1 MSILTRGTDFATGN
15 QVTAANLNALVD
27 SATFQSTAADNDS
40 TIVSGGK
47 IIVKDLGIKTGKLEN
62 STGTSDGVTTA
73 KIATNAVTL
82 AKMAT
87 QADQTVLGNV
97 SGGTAVPTAVPIVG
111 AAGILINSDSLG
123 TDDTKGATQGN
134 IKAYVEL
141 FKPNIVQDTDTTP
154 RTFDG
159 SSSTDFLDTQLSV
172 SITPKFSNSKF
183 LITCSVSS
191 SSTNADYPPYFR
203 VLRDG
208 SVVTGSISTSTVG
221 SSLVKMM
228 FGGGAGNTNQVSSTA
243 SFNFLDGVASGGTSA
258 ITYKLQIAARQ
269 GQEVFM
275 NRARTNTND
284 ESQASGISSLI
295 IQEIYQ

>member
-1 MSILTRGTDFATGN
+1 MPVLSTGN
-15 QVTAANLNALVD
+15 PFTATEQITSTKLNNIANAADFTDTSGNAVD
-27 SATFQSTAADNDS
+27 SAS
-40 TIVSGGK
+40 
-47 IIVKDLGIKTGKLEN
+47 
-62 STGTSDGVTTA
+62 STGTCVNGGGIEVTTSGQLQIADTEVTTA
-73 KIATNAVTL
+73 KIGSNAVTL

-258 ITYKLQIAARQ
+258 ITYKLQIASRQ
-269 GQEVFM
+269 GLEVFM

-284 ESQASGISSLI
+284 DSQASGISSLI